1 MSTCKLQGCNQK
13 ARRKFCC
20 NKHKDRYHNL
30 NNPRGIYAHLKADDM
45 QEDGVHPVG
54 YGHPFA
60 SGDEGHGQ
68 E

>member
-1 MSTCKLQGCNQK
+1 MSKCKLGGCNKK
-13 ARRKFCC
+13 ARRSFCC

-30 NNPRGIYAHLKADDM
+30 NNPRGRYAHLAEGM
-45 QEDGVHPVG
+45 QKDGVHPID